1 MLALESS
8 LCTYLAMVV
17 LASLSAA
24 AVELPSS
31 LSKIA
36 GDVLDTPE
44 WLQDIP
50 EESKVS
56 KYRKRRFIN
65 FPTGSNLEVELTLT
79 IPVEGLSDSGT
90 LELINT
96 LKFNLPNDT
105 DFVVGRSFSGDHQRS
120 DLYHRV
126 ETFLDGMGYDG
137 HACTLRTICEVA
149 EMPFEHGLIG
159 EVLNLMMSVASGPS
173 NYLDNNVSDEYALAE
188 YYGHHH
194 GSCYSIYPNCPIS
207 VTNLFSRIVPTF

>member
-1 MLALESS
+1 MVALQSCCAS
-8 LCTYLAMVV
+8 LAMVI
-17 LASLSAA
+17 LASLVSA
-24 AVELPSS
+24 AVELPTS
-31 LSKIA
+31 LGKVG

-65 FPTGSNLEVELTLT
+65 FPTGSNLQVELTLT
-79 IPVEGLSDSGT
+79 VPVEGLGDSSK

-105 DFVVGRSFSGDHQRS
+105 DFVVGRSFSNGHERS
-120 DLYHRV
+120 DLYQQV

-137 HACTLRTICEVA
+137 HACTLRTICEIA

-159 EVLNLMMSVASGPS
+159 EIVNLMMSVTSGSS
-173 NYLDNNVSDEYALAE
+173 NYLDGDVGDEYSLAE

-194 GSCYSIYPNCPIS
+194 GSCSSIYPNCPIS
-207 VTNLFSRIVPTF
+207 VTNLFSRAVPTF